1 VSASTARGV
10 FPSFIIL
17 SNPFSLKLKYLTVVS
32 SSTETHPENKYLQEF
47 FFSMHI
53 DIEEGSLHENRK
65 IEIAIKNGNIRNFSS
80 GGKIDTD
87 QYDIVLRSASA
98 FL

>member
-1 VSASTARGV
+1 
-10 FPSFIIL
+10 
-17 SNPFSLKLKYLTVVS
+17 
-32 SSTETHPENKYLQEF
+32 
-47 FFSMHI
+47 M

-65 IEIAIKNGNIRNFSS
+65 IEIKVKIRSIINFSA
-80 GGKIDTD
+80 GRGADTD